1 MNAPA
6 STILPY
12 IVTREPHTSSRFVVW
27 NQRGKRRLQLATVQE
42 VVDFI
47 LDRDPDIIQDPQ
59 GNVLDWD
66 EEARRVVRL
75 YGLQPDPEVGRAAM
89 DAFWAELLEQAAVAS

>member
-1 MNAPA
+1 M
-6 STILPY
+6 STSIPLPF
-12 IVTREPHTSSRFVVW
+12 IVTPEPHTTSRWVVW
-27 NQRGKRRLQLATVQE
+27 NRRGKKCLQLATLQE

-47 LDRDPDIIQDPQ
+47 LDEDGDVIKDPE

-89 DAFWAELLEQAAVAS
+89 DAFWREVLEQAAVAS